1 MERFFQI
8 AAVILGGITAYFLWT
23 NNNDGAFVA
32 AIFGAVSFFLSI
44 RTQVKGRLN
53 ERERERLALEEEEEE
68 ELRRLEEAEEDEM
81 DFETDEEDL
90 FVRETRER
98 R

>member
-8 AAVILGGITAYFLWT
+8 AAVILGGIAAYFLWT

-32 AIFGAVSFFLSI
+32 AVLGAVSFFLSI
-44 RTQVKGRLN
+44 RTQVKRRLN
-53 ERERERLALEEEEEE
+53 ERERERLALEEEEV
-68 ELRRLEEAEEDEM
+68 RQLEEAEDEA
-81 DFETDEEDL
+81 DFEIDKEEL